1 MTPQQQ
7 QSFDPGLT
15 QKFQGTLR
23 RSIERDGS
31 FNVHRKGVRFRNV
44 NLYLILIEMSWP
56 WFIALTVAVYV
67 VVNSVFA
74 CVYLLRGIEHI
85 QGALTKPPLSAFESA
100 FFFSAHTL
108 TTVGYGN
115 MFPDNTWTN
124 VIAVTEAFVGLM
136 GFAVATGLLYG
147 RFSRPSA
154 RIVFSDSIIVAPY
167 QDITSLQ
174 FRIANQRTNV
184 LMDLEAKVLMMTV
197 ESTGSEFKRSYKD
210 LKLERPNVYFF
221 PLTWTIVHPI
231 DSSSPLFGKSP
242 QDLANLQAEIL
253 ILVKGFD
260 DTFSQTVNARYSYR
274 YDEIVWGARFMQAF
288 YVDEHGDM
296 VLELDRIN
304 DLTRNAT

>member
-56 WFIALTVAVYV
+56 WFIALTVAVYA

-74 CVYLLRGIEHI
+74 CVYLLLGIEHI
-85 QGALTKPPLSAFESA
+85 QGALTKSPLSAFESA